1 MSVGYIVSEFEAKV
15 LRRFVFK
22 RALRGAH
29 RYCRAINPHKIPFFL
44 LGVQYSR
51 RYEALGWREQR
62 IFDAIQQRWMIRK
75 ERESRDFEAAR
86 NLFGF

>member
-1 MSVGYIVSEFEAKV
+1 MSVRYIVSEFVANV

-44 LGVQYSR
+44 LGAQYLR

-62 IFDAIQQRWMIRK
+62 IFDAIHQRWMIRK

>member
-1 MSVGYIVSEFEAKV
+1 MSVKYIVSKFAAGV
-15 LRRFVFK
+15 LRRLVFK
-22 RALRGAH
+22 RPLRGAH
-29 RYCRAINPHKIPFFL
+29 RYCRAINAHKIPFFL

-62 IFDAIQQRWMIRK
+62 IFDAIHQRWMIRK

-86 NLFGF
+86 NLFRL

>member
-1 MSVGYIVSEFEAKV
+1 MSVKYVLQELTKKV

-86 NLFGF
+86 NLFRF